1 MMVWITFWTLESLS
15 YTVIVAFL
23 FLLLQDFGDDGSLY
37 VTKVTTTH
45 MGNYSCHADGY
56 EQLSQTHMLQVNGK
70 QPLPLCGNRM
80 VTLTLPVATESNP
93 KYFRCQMLL
102 NPTWGCTR
110 LLWQATVGIETGEL
124 KLNAYRAVK
133 GFLCDQTSFLSFR
146 IINQSDLAN
155 QIHLSCVETLSS
167 ATVVLNWVSF

>member
-1 MMVWITFWTLESLS
+1 MMVWITFWTHEFLS

-23 FLLLQDFGDDGSLY
+23 FLLLQDFGDEGSLY

-80 VTLTLPVATESNP
+80 VTLTLPVSTESNP

-110 LLWQATVGIETGEL
+110 LLWQATVSIETGEL
-124 KLNAYRAVK
+124 KCSALLTELGTGKATLDCWECEIDKSVRVIK
-133 GFLCDQTSFLSFR
+133 PLSYLSGLS
-146 IINQSDLAN
+146 IS
-155 QIHLSCVETLSS
+155 QI
-167 ATVVLNWVSF
+167 